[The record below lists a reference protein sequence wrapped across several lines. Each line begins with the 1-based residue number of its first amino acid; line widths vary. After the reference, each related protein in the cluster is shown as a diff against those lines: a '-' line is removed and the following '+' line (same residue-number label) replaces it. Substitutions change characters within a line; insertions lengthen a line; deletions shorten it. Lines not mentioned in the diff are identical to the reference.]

1 MWLLATHL
9 ASSSQ
14 VKAGSSG
21 AVFSLA
27 SAREEPTF
35 QPIQLPRA
43 RVLSQRAG
51 AGNGVTSPLS
61 GSS

>member
-21 AVFSLA
+21 AVFSSA
-27 SAREEPTF
+27 SAQEEP
-35 QPIQLPRA
+35 IKLPLT
-43 RVLSQRAG
+43 RVLAG
-51 AGNGVTSPLS
+51 TASPLHS
-61 GSS
+61 LEAHEY